1 MIENLQDQYVRT
13 AHAKGLSRQSIVTG
27 HVLKPSLI
35 STVTVLGVNLGFLIG
50 STVIVETVFAIP
62 GLGFLMVS
70 SVQARDYPVIQAV
83 TLVLALLVIL
93 VNVLAD
99 FAYTV
104 LDPRVSV

>member
-1 MIENLQDQYVRT
+1 M
-13 AHAKGLSRQSIVTG
+13 
-27 HVLKPSLI
+27 
-35 STVTVLGVNLGFLIG
+35 
-50 STVIVETVFAIP
+50 ETVFAIP